1 MTGSV
6 IDGEDVMQQAFVKA
20 VEAFSREGS
29 VARPQG
35 WLFRIAHNEAI
46 DFVRRRAREG
56 ASYAEEAP
64 EIIDPAPT
72 PEEQLAAAS
81 SLRTFVRL
89 PIVQRSAVILK
100 DVLGYSIEEIG
111 GIIAASVPAVKA
123 ALHRGR
129 ARLRELAD
137 GSDDLPRPPLSAP
150 ERARLA
156 AYAERFNG
164 RDEAERRQL
173 TVVFTDLV
181 G

>member
-29 VARPQG
+29 IARPRG

-81 SLRTFVRL
+81 SLKLRTTADCAA
-89 PIVQRSAVILK
+89 QRG
-100 DVLGYSIEEIG
+100 D
-111 GIIAASVPAVKA
+111 PQ
-123 ALHRGR
+123 GR
-129 ARLRELAD
+129 ARLFDRGDRQHHLGKRAGREGGAA
-137 GSDDLPRPPLSAP
+137 PRPRAASRAGR
-150 ERARLA
+150 RARRPA
-156 AYAERFNG
+156 AADSVRAGSRPLCGLCRALQFP
-164 RDEAERRQL
+164 
-173 TVVFTDLV
+173 
-181 G
+181 